1 MYLAIFLTCMKLLN
15 AVLNVFQVNTNTSE
29 RGHSTLRHVTSM
41 HLFIHDFDQA
51 FLCLAAEITL
61 MIVILKFPL
70 PLHKRFRFFSHF

>member
-1 MYLAIFLTCMKLLN
+1 MTNCSLIILRCEYPKIFNMYLAIFLTCMKLLN

-51 FLCLAAEITL
+51 FLCLAA
-61 MIVILKFPL
+61 VF
-70 PLHKRFRFFSHF
+70 